1 MARISYRRKV
11 SNASQAYI
19 IVRIVREK
27 ARRLGYTTEIF
38 RDDEKY
44 GVVVRHGGEEFKL
57 LFRRCEDGG
66 YIAGGEFS
74 TENMDFFRDIYTILR
89 KVKAGMYVWVS
100 EVVENA

>member
-1 MARISYRRKV
+1 MARISYHRKV
-11 SNASQAYI
+11 WNASQAYS

-38 RDDEKY
+38 RDSEKY
-44 GVVVRHGGEEFKL
+44 GVIVRHGSEEFKL

-74 TENMDFFRDIYTILR
+74 TDNMDFFRDIYTILR
-89 KVKAGMYVWVS
+89 RVRAGMHVWVS
-100 EVVENA
+100 EVFNNA